1 MTNRQQSP
9 VAKFPQVGP
18 NAKCDFVGSKVMRGV
33 DRVSLQ
39 RNGTI
44 VFMLAVITFI
54 SVAFASGQIAT
65 YQVVPSVINYSG
77 VLTDNDGKPLTG
89 PEEVTFSLYKS
100 EQGGGA
106 LWMESQRVETDKQ
119 GNYTVT
125 LGSTTVAGMPATLF
139 AAGEARWL
147 GIEISGRAEQPR
159 VMLLAVPYAMKAGDA
174 ETLGGLPAS
183 SFMHAGVVSNLVS
196 SGTSSAATSPT
207 AGPAGLSAATS
218 NVTTAGG
225 TAGAIPVF
233 TTSTNIQN
241 SILTQSG
248 TVAVNVSGR
257 LNLPSNGTATAT
269 AGRNS
274 RPEDFVASS
283 FNSGTGAAVAQTF
296 QLQAEPAGNDTGS
309 PSGTLSLLFGSGT
322 SAPTETGLKINNR
335 GILSFAAGQ
344 TFPGTGKGTIT
355 GVTAGTALTGG
366 GTSGSVT
373 LNVDTT
379 KVPQLKSNNSFT
391 GTELFAGNVGV
402 GTGPSSTGYTPLTVG
417 GVTNFGTWFAIG
429 NSSAGGHTWNII
441 SAGSGNAEG
450 AGNLGI
456 TDLTGK
462 STIWLEGNTNVS
474 GTLNVS
480 SSNNPLASS
489 TITAQG
495 YDGSAGITATGGNGD
510 SSSQTAD
517 GSGGV
522 FMGASNYCCGNG
534 IEAYTGSY
542 LAGYFDGNVYV
553 NGSIDKLSGSFK
565 IDHPLDPANKYL
577 YHSFVE
583 SPDMMN
589 IYNGNV
595 VTDATGNAT
604 IPLPEWFEALNR
616 DFRYQLTVIGQFAQ
630 AIVVQK
636 VSQHRFGI
644 STDKPGVEVSWQV
657 TGIRQDA
664 WANAHRIPVEEEKD
678 ARDRGHYI
686 RPELYGAP
694 EEASV
699 SWARHPATMRKLKQL
714 RDARRGSATQSRFDA
729 RRALPSN

>member
-1 MTNRQQSP
+1 MISKRIQSLALLLLVP
-9 VAKFPQVGP
+9 MA
-18 NAKCDFVGSKVMRGV
+18 
-33 DRVSLQ
+33 
-39 RNGTI
+39 
-44 VFMLAVITFI
+44 VFAQEQ
-54 SVAFASGQIAT
+54 SAT
-65 YQVVPSVINYSG
+65 DAVVPSFVKYAG
-77 VLTDNDGKPLTG
+77 VLADGNGRPIEG
-89 PEEVTFSLYKS
+89 AVEVTFSLYKAP
-100 EQGGGA
+100 QGGAA
-106 LWMESQRVETDKQ
+106 LWMESQKVQADRL
-119 GNYTVT
+119 GNYAVI
-125 LGSTTVAGMPATLF
+125 LGATTIGGLPATLF
-139 AAGEARWL
+139 AASEARWL
-147 GIEISGRAEQPR
+147 GVQVAGEAEQPR

-174 ETLGGLPAS
+174 ATIGGLPPSAFLLAPPTIISGAQGNNARAAGETVSAGAAPPAS
-183 SFMHAGVVSNLVS
+183 
-196 SGTSSAATSPT
+196 
-207 AGPAGLSAATS
+207 S

-225 TAGAIPVF
+225 TANAIPLF
-233 TTSTNIQN
+233 TTPTNIQT
-241 SILTQSG
+241 SILTQTG
-248 TVAVNVSGR
+248 TKAINVAGR
-257 LNLPSNGTATAT
+257 LNLPATGVATA
-269 AGRNS
+269 ASGKLS
-274 RPEDFVASS
+274 RSLDFVASAFS
-283 FNSGTGAAVAQTF
+283 RGTAAAVAQTF
-296 QLQAEPAGNDTGS
+296 QFQAEPVGNNTAS
-309 PSGTLSLLFGSGT
+309 PSGTLNLLYGSGT
-322 SAPTETGLKINNR
+322 STPTETGLKINNR

-344 TFPGTGKGTIT
+344 TFPGTGTGTIT
-355 GVTAGTALTGG
+355 GITAGTALTGG
-366 GTSGSVT
+366 GTNGSVT
-373 LNVDTT
+373 LNVDPT

-391 GTELFAGNVGV
+391 GAELFAGNVGV

-474 GTLNVS
+474 GTLNVN

-534 IEAYTGSY
+534 IEAYTGSD

-595 VTDATGNAT
+595 VTDATGNAI

-644 STDKPGVEVSWQV
+644 RTDKPGVEVSWQV

-678 ARDRGHYI
+678 ARDRGHYL

-699 SWARHPATMRKLKQL
+699 AWARHPATMRKLKQL
-714 RDARRGSATQSRFDA
+714 RDAGRGSATQSPFDA

>member
-1 MTNRQQSP
+1 MAVFAQEQS
-9 VAKFPQVGP
+9 
-18 NAKCDFVGSKVMRGV
+18 
-33 DRVSLQ
+33 
-39 RNGTI
+39 
-44 VFMLAVITFI
+44 
-54 SVAFASGQIAT
+54 AT
-65 YQVVPSVINYSG
+65 APVVPSFVKYAG
-77 VLTDNDGKPLTG
+77 VLADGNGRPIEG
-89 PEEVTFSLYKS
+89 AVEVTFSLYKAP
-100 EQGGGA
+100 QGGAA
-106 LWMESQRVETDKQ
+106 LWMESQKVQADSL
-119 GNYTVT
+119 GNYAVI
-125 LGSTTVAGMPATLF
+125 LGSTTIEGLPAPLF
-139 AAGEARWL
+139 AASEARWL
-147 GIEISGRAEQPR
+147 GVQVAGQAEQPR

-174 ETLGGLPAS
+174 ATIGGLPPSAFLLAPSAIVNGAEGNNAS
-183 SFMHAGVVSNLVS
+183 AGGATVSAGVVPPAS
-196 SGTSSAATSPT
+196 SS
-207 AGPAGLSAATS
+207 
-218 NVTTAGG
+218 VTTTGG
-225 TAGAIPVF
+225 TANAISFF
-233 TTSTNIQN
+233 TTPTNIQN
-241 SILTQSG
+241 SILTQTG
-248 TVAVNVSGR
+248 TKAINVGGR
-257 LNLPSNGTATAT
+257 LNLPATGAAT
-269 AGRNS
+269 SASGKFS
-274 RPEDFVASS
+274 RSLDFVASS
-283 FNSGTGAAVAQTF
+283 FSSGTAAAVAQTF
-296 QLQAEPAGNDTGS
+296 QFQSEPAGNNTAS
-309 PSGTLSLLFGSGT
+309 PSGTLNLLFASGT
-322 SAPTETGLKINNR
+322 STPTETGLRINNK
-335 GILSFAAGQ
+335 GVLSFAAGQ

-366 GTSGSVT
+366 GTNGSVT

-402 GTGPSSTGYTPLTVG
+402 GAGPSGTGYTPLTIG
-417 GVTNFGTWFAIG
+417 GATNFGTWFAIG
-429 NSSAGGHTWNII
+429 NASTGHTWNII

-474 GTLNVS
+474 GALNVN
-480 SSNNPLASS
+480 SSNNPLVSS

-495 YDGSAGITATGGNGD
+495 FDGSAGITATGGNGD

-534 IEAYTGSY
+534 IEAYTGSD
-542 LAGYFDGNVYV
+542 LAGYFDGDVYV
-553 NGSIDKLSGSFK
+553 NGSINKLSGSFK

-595 VTDATGNAT
+595 VTDATGSAA

-636 VSQHRFGI
+636 VSHHRFGI
-644 STDKPGVEVSWQV
+644 KTDKPGVEVSWQV
-657 TGIRQDA
+657 TGIRQDP
-664 WANAHRIPVEEEKD
+664 WANAHRIPVEVEKD

-699 SWARHPATMRKLKQL
+699 AWARHPATMRKLKQL
-714 RDARRGSATQSRFDA
+714 RDAGRASATQSAPDP
-729 RRALPSN
+729 RRARPSN